1 MPRRDLAKLSARTA
15 GSIVL
20 CALAVVG
27 CAKPMATG
35 DGAKTDGAKTDGAKT
50 RGAPTEL
57 PGHTPGM
64 PGLGAH
70 AMSFYHLGA
79 STATSIATPAMATQ
93 PLGSTI
99 VVGVGR
105 GYNPLFALPS
115 DTRSNTPYQ
124 QIDTV
129 HPYTSWPD
137 SGTAVYAF
145 TSASGGSDFRVITTT
160 GKNQQG
166 QFDEVTLAAVEVIE
180 GSRINDQQW
189 NEALAPPLTSGSV
202 TTTGPATLIAFWW
215 GDGFPG
221 TPQSAVPDSRFSLI
235 DTNTQERDSFVQGAV
250 AVKNVSAAG
259 TYSVTWT
266 ATPSQGAQMWLI
278 AVQ

>member
-1 MPRRDLAKLSARTA
+1 MLRLA
-15 GSIVL
+15 GSIL
-20 CALAVVG
+20 LGALGALAVVG

-35 DGAKTDGAKTDGAKT
+35 DGSVQPSD
-50 RGAPTEL
+50 GAPTDL

-70 AMSFYHLGA
+70 AMSFYHLDA
-79 STATSIATPAMATQ
+79 STATSIATPVMATQ
-93 PLGSTI
+93 ASGSTI

-105 GYNPLFALPS
+105 GYNPLFALPV
-115 DTRSNTPYQ
+115 DNKRNTPYQ
-124 QIDTV
+124 QIGSLR
-129 HPYTSWPD
+129 PYTRWPD

-145 TSASGGSDFRVITTT
+145 PSASGGPDFQVTTRT
-160 GKNQQG
+160 GQNQQD

-180 GSRINDQQW
+180 GSRIADQQW
-189 NEALAPPLTSGSV
+189 NEVLAPPLVSRSV
-202 TTTGPATLIAFWW
+202 TTTGPATLVAFWW

-221 TPQSAVPDSRFSLI
+221 APQSASPGSGFSLI
-235 DTNTQERDSFVQGAV
+235 DTNAQERDSFVQCAV
-250 AVKNVSAAG
+250 AVRNVGAAG

-266 ATPSQGAQMWLI
+266 AKPSQGAQMWLI